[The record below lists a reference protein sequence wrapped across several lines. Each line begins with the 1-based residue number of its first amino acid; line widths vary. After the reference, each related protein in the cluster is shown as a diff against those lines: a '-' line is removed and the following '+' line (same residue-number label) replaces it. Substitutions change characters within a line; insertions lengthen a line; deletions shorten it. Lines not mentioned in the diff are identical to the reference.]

1 GGPGDVAIAGEI
13 ELVLADMLRGEP
25 IGRDHEVAYEVADT
39 AQVAVAGIGAVPTDA
54 GVVIHPGAGSPPYV
68 LLPAGQADGRH
79 IRRDESM
86 AGGRRR
92 NEEERGRGQVRY
104 DYCDVFLM
112 RFFSS

>member
-1 GGPGDVAIAGEI
+1 
-13 ELVLADMLRGEP
+13 MLRGEP

-54 GVVIHPGAGSPPYV
+54 ELVIHPVAESPHDV
-68 LLPAGQADGRH
+68 LLRAGKDVGRH
-79 IRRDESM
+79 IRRQESM
-86 AGGRRR
+86 AGGQRR